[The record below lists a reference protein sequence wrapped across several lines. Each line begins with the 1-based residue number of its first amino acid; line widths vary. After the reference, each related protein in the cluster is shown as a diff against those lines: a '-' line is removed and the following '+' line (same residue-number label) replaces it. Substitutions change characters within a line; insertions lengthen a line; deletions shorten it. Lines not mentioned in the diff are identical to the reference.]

1 MAEST
6 QKPASNMSQENI
18 LRASANFEDGSL
30 TTTGYLTGKVGRK
43 VEVTEVGADTEVYSF
58 LEDGIQLYEIT
69 IIYTDGTKSTML
81 SAERTA

>member
-6 QKPASNMSQENI
+6 TKPASNLSQENI

-30 TTTGYLTGKVGRK
+30 TTTGFLTGKVGRR
-43 VEVTEVGADTEVYSF
+43 VEMATVGADTEVYTF

-69 IIYTDGTKSTML
+69 IVYTDGTKETML
-81 SAERTA
+81 SSERTA